1 MNDKQNEDTPI
12 IDSARF
18 PLLSGIDSPQDL
30 RALDRSQM
38 PAVAVELREYL
49 VDVISRTG
57 GHLAA
62 GLGTVELTVALH
74 YIYNTP
80 YDRLVWDIGHQAY
93 PHKILTGRRDM
104 MHTIR
109 QPNGLSGFLTREES
123 EYDTFGAGHSSTS
136 ISAGLGMSI
145 ANELK
150 GEGRNVVA
158 IIGDGAMT
166 AGLAY
171 EALNNAGDSSADL
184 LVILNDN
191 EMSISPNVGA
201 LTNYLAR
208 LLSGRTFMS
217 MREGSRVVL
226 STVPPAKKI
235 TDKFEAHAKGML
247 LPSTWF
253 EELGFYYIGPIDGHN
268 VNVLLSTLQNLKMQK
283 GPRFL
288 HIVTQKGKGFDQAE
302 ANPLV
307 YHGVSPFN
315 PETGKLEKK
324 ASGLTYTHVFGKWLC
339 DMAAADQRLIGITP
353 AMREGSGLV
362 QFEKQFP
369 DRYFDVGIA
378 EQHSVT
384 FAAGLACEGM
394 KPVVAIYSTFLQRAY
409 DQVIHD
415 VSVQNLDVMFAIDR
429 AGYVGGDGATHAGAY
444 DYSYLRCLP
453 HLVVMSPCD
462 EKECRDMLY
471 TAYMHDGPIAVRYPR
486 GTGPGAQPQEAMQLL
501 PIGKADVLRE
511 GSKVA
516 ILAFGS
522 MVAPARSAAEE
533 LDATAVNMRFIKP
546 IDEDLVKKM
555 AQSHELILTIEE
567 NVVAGG
573 AGSAVNEV
581 LAASGINIQT
591 VNLGLPDQHL
601 KHGKPD
607 HVLAQCGLDS
617 ASIVKRVKSAL
628 SSDK

>member
-38 PAVAVELREYL
+38 PSVAVELREYL

-208 LLSGRTFMS
+208 LLSGKNIHVHAR
-217 MREGSRVVL
+217 RQQGS
-226 STVPPAKKI
+226 S
-235 TDKFEAHAKGML
+235 
-247 LPSTWF
+247 
-253 EELGFYYIGPIDGHN
+253 
-268 VNVLLSTLQNLKMQK
+268 
-283 GPRFL
+283 
-288 HIVTQKGKGFDQAE
+288 
-302 ANPLV
+302 
-307 YHGVSPFN
+307 
-315 PETGKLEKK
+315 
-324 ASGLTYTHVFGKWLC
+324 
-339 DMAAADQRLIGITP
+339 
-353 AMREGSGLV
+353 
-362 QFEKQFP
+362 
-369 DRYFDVGIA
+369 
-378 EQHSVT
+378 
-384 FAAGLACEGM
+384 
-394 KPVVAIYSTFLQRAY
+394 
-409 DQVIHD
+409 
-415 VSVQNLDVMFAIDR
+415 
-429 AGYVGGDGATHAGAY
+429 
-444 DYSYLRCLP
+444 
-453 HLVVMSPCD
+453 
-462 EKECRDMLY
+462 
-471 TAYMHDGPIAVRYPR
+471 
-486 GTGPGAQPQEAMQLL
+486 
-501 PIGKADVLRE
+501 
-511 GSKVA
+511 
-516 ILAFGS
+516 
-522 MVAPARSAAEE
+522 
-533 LDATAVNMRFIKP
+533 
-546 IDEDLVKKM
+546 
-555 AQSHELILTIEE
+555 
-567 NVVAGG
+567 
-573 AGSAVNEV
+573 
-581 LAASGINIQT
+581 
-591 VNLGLPDQHL
+591 
-601 KHGKPD
+601 
-607 HVLAQCGLDS
+607 
-617 ASIVKRVKSAL
+617 
-628 SSDK
+628 